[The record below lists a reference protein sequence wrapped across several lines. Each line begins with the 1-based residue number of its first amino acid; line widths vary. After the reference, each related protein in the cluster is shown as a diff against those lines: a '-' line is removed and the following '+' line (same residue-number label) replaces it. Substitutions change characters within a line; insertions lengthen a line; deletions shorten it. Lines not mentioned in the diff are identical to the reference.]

1 MFCVIVNLLRNL
13 HQNDILKVHHADY
26 QEFESSNVLQAE
38 NLEKVMVTGT
48 QIAGD
53 GDDFRLDVNTQ
64 SSPVSFAQYHQV
76 LSFDLLKIQSLG
88 VSIMY
93 ILHMMIN

>member
-1 MFCVIVNLLRNL
+1 VNLLRNL

>member
-13 HQNDILKVHHADY
+13 HQNDTLKVHHADY
-26 QEFESSNVLQAE
+26 QESESSNVLQAE

-88 VSIMY
+88 VSIT
-93 ILHMMIN
+93 

>member
-1 MFCVIVNLLRNL
+1 MNLLRIL

-38 NLEKVMVTGT
+38 NLKVIVTGT
-48 QIAGD
+48 RIAGD

-88 VSIMY
+88 VSVM
-93 ILHMMIN
+93 

>member
-1 MFCVIVNLLRNL
+1 
-13 HQNDILKVHHADY
+13 
-26 QEFESSNVLQAE
+26 LQAE

>member
-1 MFCVIVNLLRNL
+1 MFCVIENLLRIL
-13 HQNDILKVHHADY
+13 RQNDILKVHHADY
-26 QEFESSNVLQAE
+26 QEFVSSHVLQAE

-48 QIAGD
+48 RIAGD

-76 LSFDLLKIQSLG
+76 LSFDLLKFQPLG
-88 VSIMY
+88 VSVM
-93 ILHMMIN
+93 